1 MHRTTCTSKRYLNSN
16 VSSAEV
22 EKLWS
27 KVRKLHLKYD
37 TKKCCLIINFN
48 NITIKNFGPSKDTSK
63 RMKLPGTE

>member
-1 MHRTTCTSKRYLNSN
+1 MQQLNISRIILPLN

-27 KVRKLHLKYD
+27 KIRKLHLKYD

-48 NITIKNFGPSKDTSK
+48 NIKIKNSVHQKILQ
-63 RMKLPGTE
+63 RE